1 MEIWL
6 PPSEGKN
13 PPEEGPSL
21 NLSALSFPSLTD
33 TRKKIIEAC
42 AQITDE
48 EQAHQI
54 FNATLRHSAEI
65 EANQA
70 LMSQACAPA
79 SAVFNGVLFDALT
92 AQEPRAWT
100 GEGSGHITIFSGLFG
115 ALKPTDL
122 IPLHRLAMGT
132 KLPTLGNVTALW
144 KSVLGSALAE
154 DYSEK
159 LILDCRS
166 SDYRQACLAPWAHL
180 WEVRVERLRNGKRS
194 VVSHNAKKW
203 RGMLSGALALR
214 CSGIENTSDLEDALA
229 EVTPTLRSRDAQ
241 GTTSHVKEIEVSPAK
256 TTPQGGST
264 RTLTLVTVED

>member
-1 MEIWL
+1 
-6 PPSEGKN
+6 
-13 PPEEGPSL
+13 
-21 NLSALSFPSLTD
+21 
-33 TRKKIIEAC
+33 
-42 AQITDE
+42 
-48 EQAHQI
+48 
-54 FNATLRHSAEI
+54 
-65 EANQA
+65 
-70 LMSQACAPA
+70 
-79 SAVFNGVLFDALT
+79 
-92 AQEPRAWT
+92 
-100 GEGSGHITIFSGLFG
+100 
-115 ALKPTDL
+115 
-122 IPLHRLAMGT
+122 MGT
-132 KLPTLGNVTALW
+132 KLPTLGNVTTLW

-229 EVTPTLRSRDAQ
+229 EVTPTLRSHDAR
-241 GTTSHVKEIEVSPAK
+241 GTISHVKEIEISPAK

>member
-13 PPEEGPSL
+13 PPGEGPSL

-33 TRKKIIEAC
+33 TRKEIIDAC

-48 EQAHQI
+48 EQAQKT
-54 FNATLRHSAEI
+54 FNASFRHSAEI
-65 EANQA
+65 EANQT
-70 LMSQACAPA
+70 LMSQACAQA
-79 SAVFNGVLFDALT
+79 SEVFNGVLFDALS

-100 GEGSGHITIFSGLFG
+100 GEGSQHITIFSGLFG

-132 KLPTLGNVTALW
+132 KLPTLGNVTTLW
-144 KSVLGSALAE
+144 KPVLGSALAE
-154 DYSEK
+154 DHSEK

-229 EVTPTLRSRDAQ
+229 EVTPTLRSCDAR
-241 GTTSHVKEIEVSPAK
+241 GTISHVREIEISPAK
-256 TTPQGGST
+256 TTSQGGST